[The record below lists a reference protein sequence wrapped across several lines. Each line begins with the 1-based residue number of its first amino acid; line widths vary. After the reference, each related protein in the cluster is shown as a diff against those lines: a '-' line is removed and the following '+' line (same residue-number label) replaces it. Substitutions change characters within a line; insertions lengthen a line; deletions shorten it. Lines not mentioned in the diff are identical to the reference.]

1 MVATMSFNELNK
13 STDKRVV
20 MSDGKEVW
28 ICDYISPTTPPEE
41 DDETTILSG
50 TITGTISGNKNLK
63 VGFSRTY
70 TAKLVDED
78 GNAVEWSDEFK
89 WNIVGDFEVS
99 LTESGNKV
107 ELLVDDEDLVD
118 EMFKLTLCQGD
129 KILDEIVIT
138 IVSPF

>member
-70 TAKLVDED
+70 TANLVDED

>member
-1 MVATMSFNELNK
+1 MIVTMSFNELNK
-13 STDKRVV
+13 STDKRVALP
-20 MSDGKEVW
+20 DGREVW
-28 ICDYISPTTPPEE
+28 ICNYTEPTTPEE
-41 DDETTILSG
+41 DDKTTILSG

-70 TAKLVDED
+70 TANLVDED
-78 GNAVEWSDEFK
+78 SNVVEWSDEFK
-89 WNIVGDFEVS
+89 WNIASDFEVG
-99 LTESGNKV
+99 LTEDNGTIT
-107 ELLVDDEDLVD
+107 LLVDDEDFVD